1 MLGQRSWFGWV
12 QRGTGTGGA
21 LRAHAAKAGRVCS
34 SVPQLTVTPSL
45 SLIRRGK
52 DALPLAA
59 LSPAL
64 SFCLRGFCCK
74 PQECVSGKEG
84 FWGVLITPL
93 YKFGI
98 TMQRANLE
106 EAIQEGSQWT
116 ATEPHVSVCR
126 ACNLWES
133 SPLTILICVLHKHL
147 LS

>member
-1 MLGQRSWFGWV
+1 MLFLWQHCLQPFLSVCVVFVINFRNVSQVRRDFG
-12 QRGTGTGGA
+12 
-21 LRAHAAKAGRVCS
+21 
-34 SVPQLTVTPSL
+34 
-45 SLIRRGK
+45 
-52 DALPLAA
+52 
-59 LSPAL
+59 
-64 SFCLRGFCCK
+64 
-74 PQECVSGKEG
+74 
-84 FWGVLITPL
+84 GVLITPL
-93 YKFGI
+93 YKSGI